1 MLNFARKSCICSK
14 KVGRLKSPRF
24 RRACFNRSNFEFYY
38 LGFSCFSL
46 EGINKV
52 QCSFSI
58 GMEFKGIFPIE
69 DKLGAGS

>member
-1 MLNFARKSCICSK
+1 MF
-14 KVGRLKSPRF
+14 F
-24 RRACFNRSNFEFYY
+24 F
-38 LGFSCFSL
+38 L

-58 GMEFKGIFPIE
+58 GMEFKGIFPIK